1 MFEPYLERLF
11 VVLQTRV
18 GAELL
23 DVAPEADAVL
33 SHGGDLD
40 LLAAGRALGVLVL
53 VFLCCREEF
62 SGYLT
67 VFSKYRVAHPLV
79 GNI

>member
-1 MFEPYLERLF
+1 M
-11 VVLQTRV
+11 VLQTRV

-33 SHGGDLD
+33 SHGGDLH

-53 VFLCCREEF
+53 VLFCRKEELIGKKN
-62 SGYLT
+62 S
-67 VFSKYRVAHPLV
+67 
-79 GNI
+79 

>member
-53 VFLCCREEF
+53 VLFCKKGELI
-62 SGYLT
+62 G
-67 VFSKYRVAHPLV
+67 
-79 GNI
+79 

>member
-40 LLAAGRALGVLVL
+40 LLAAG
-53 VFLCCREEF
+53 
-62 SGYLT
+62 
-67 VFSKYRVAHPLV
+67 
-79 GNI
+79 